1 MEHKNVAQRGGNIAR
16 EARLRL
22 EEETGKP
29 VVSSLNAK
37 DYLKLEPQR
46 KPERPRGPKQEKK

>member
-37 DYLKLEPQR
+37 DYLKLELQR
-46 KPERPRGPKQEKK
+46 KPEKK